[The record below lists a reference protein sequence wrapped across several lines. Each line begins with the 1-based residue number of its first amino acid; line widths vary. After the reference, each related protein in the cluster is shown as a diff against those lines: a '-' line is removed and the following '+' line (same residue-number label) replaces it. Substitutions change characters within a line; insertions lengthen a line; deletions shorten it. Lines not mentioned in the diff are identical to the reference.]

1 MRDSSLRL
9 PAVMLT
15 TQQAEIK
22 APAAA
27 ARISI
32 TAQADDA
39 PSLTAQNPAEVLPLL
54 KSTTPSVGAGSEI
67 GFQSLY
73 ALLVM

>member
-32 TAQADDA
+32 TVQAAVAPNLTVAQV
-39 PSLTAQNPAEVLPLL
+39 QEVPQTCRLL
-54 KSTTPSVGAGSEI
+54 A
-67 GFQSLY
+67 
-73 ALLVM
+73 

>member
-32 TAQADDA
+32 KVQAA
-39 PSLTAQNPAEVLPLL
+39 VAVILPAQNPVEVLPLL
-54 KSTTPSVGAGSEI
+54 KDTTPSSVTGPGT
-67 GFQSLY
+67 GLQ
-73 ALLVM
+73 LL

>member
-32 TAQADDA
+32 KVQAA
-39 PSLTAQNPAEVLPLL
+39 VAVILTAVQAKPLPTGSPLERLHHAVL
-54 KSTTPSVGAGSEI
+54 GDR
-67 GFQSLY
+67 
-73 ALLVM
+73 

>member
-32 TAQADDA
+32 TVQADDA
-39 PSLTAQNPAEVLPLL
+39 SSLAAAQAKPHSTEIDAVEVPR
-54 KSTTPSVGAGSEI
+54 STILA
-67 GFQSLY
+67 
-73 ALLVM
+73 

>member
-32 TAQADDA
+32 KVQAA
-39 PSLTAQNPAEVLPLL
+39 VAVILPAQNPAEVLPLL
-54 KSTTPSVGAGSEI
+54 KNTTPSLAAGLGI
-67 GFQSLY
+67 GFQ
-73 ALLVM
+73 LL